1 MTLLDRDEVTLGV
14 LHGVAVLR
22 GNLVTPPQR
31 HALALPREP
40 PVAVLGVVTGLHV
53 VLLALY
59 ALSLVTFLPL
69 SANKRAL
76 TFFSGDNQS
85 IVTLILLHFCS

>member
-1 MTLLDRDEVTLGV
+1 MTLLDRDELTLGV
-14 LHGVAVLR
+14 LHGVAVLG

-59 ALSLVTFLPL
+59 GLSLVTFLPL
-69 SANKRAL
+69 IANKRAL
-76 TFFSGDNQS
+76 AFSGDNQS